1 MNNIVPF
8 RTKQE
13 FLMQLNEENNRMR
26 QQEPAIFVHHTDDA
40 FTGEGYEPGSLVFFA
55 VLASFYGAALGYLYA
70 EYKGWV

>member
-1 MNNIVPF
+1 MNNIVPS

-13 FLMQLNEENNRMR
+13 FLMQLNEENNRLR
-26 QQEPAIFVHHTDDA
+26 QQEPAIFVHQPDDA

-55 VLASFYGAALGYLYA
+55 VLAVFYGAALGYLFA